1 MLRFICSRNYKH
13 KIRKKPGRFIV
24 VDGGDRVLVVLLE
37 KACTIISESAPTL
50 FTRKDGEPRRMAMYE
65 KQEIMHAYIN
75 DYLIDNTVVYLAS
88 DFRLRNQE
96 IFY

>member
-1 MLRFICSRNYKH
+1 
-13 KIRKKPGRFIV
+13 
-24 VDGGDRVLVVLLE
+24 
-37 KACTIISESAPTL
+37 
-50 FTRKDGEPRRMAMYE
+50 MYE